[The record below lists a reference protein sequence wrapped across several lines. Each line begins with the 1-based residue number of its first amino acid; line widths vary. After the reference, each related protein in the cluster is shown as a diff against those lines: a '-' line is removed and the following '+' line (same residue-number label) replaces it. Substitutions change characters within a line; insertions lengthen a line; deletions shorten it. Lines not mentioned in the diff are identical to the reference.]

1 MITMKLF
8 VMMMGIT
15 VLIIRWTNGI
25 RGGAMTMITRITP
38 ITITTK
44 HMIIFS
50 KLYTNQLSLMAAP
63 PHKK

>member
-1 MITMKLF
+1 
-8 VMMMGIT
+8 MMMVMT

-25 RGGAMTMITRITP
+25 RGAMTMITKITP

-50 KLYTNQLSLMAAP
+50 KLYTKPTQPNGCP
-63 PHKK
+63 P